1 MIQIENLTKKFDD
14 HVALSR
20 VNLSVSSGSVFGLV
34 GGSLSAPD
42 FMIKLIQLIGG

>member
-1 MIQIENLTKKFDD
+1 MQISDLKEKAKNKGFWAGILT
-14 HVALSR
+14 AIA
-20 VNLSVSSGSVFGLV
+20 GLI